1 MILGYEDPVQMPT
14 MDIYSTDLMKTYIAG
29 VKDLYDKGQEEYK
42 DFMKAYQDFYSPIP
56 GANEEYYNA
65 TIGGAQKLIQQLQDQ
80 GIDPF
85 KSREGRAAIRNY
97 IYGVPV
103 GRLNEMKN
111 EAEAA
116 QEYIKSRDK
125 LISEGKFDPL
135 TDAILGGGSL
145 ENWDRSKGPWT
156 RRYAIENKSLGDLT
170 STFYDKLQKDERLGP
185 DTSRG
190 KDAGFYDLWG
200 VSENTL
206 QTADAAALEALKQTP
221 YYPLFRQKASGYI
234 DSEGNPIDP
243 DQVLLQQIRHTNEK
257 YWAQPES
264 KRNEMAVDRWKEAQ
278 SNARARSSSSNS
290 SSRSNPTQTP
300 ENYSYFNAAFT
311 DGIRQIQKAGKSG
324 DLGGALTNIINNL
337 STDGNGPTQLVN
349 ALSYIANNDGFK
361 NYLGVKIEDDGSF
374 DLNNTQINNLLTAAD
389 IRFAALGQRYKR
401 DGIIKSKDEF
411 FRQYRDAV
419 NKNRGYSINTI
430 GKEMVFPDGN
440 YLKLC
445 VPLEVS
451 YVGQDNETH
460 SRTFYYPIKEATLDI
475 TTGRY
480 KNENARFNAD
490 SKFSIPVANKN
501 TKIIGGEGTTTSY
514 IQQ

>member
-42 DFMKAYQDFYSPIP
+42 DFMKAYQNFYSPVP

-135 TDAILGGGSL
+135 TDAVLGGGSL
-145 ENWDRSKGPWT
+145 ENWNRSKGPWT

-221 YYPLFRQKASGYI
+221 YYQLFRQKASGYV
-234 DSEGNPIDP
+234 DNEGNPIDP

-264 KRNEMAVDRWKEAQ
+264 KRNEMAVDRWKEAR
-278 SNARARSSSSNS
+278 SDARARSSSSSGNGS
-290 SSRSNPTQTP
+290 GDKQNP
-300 ENYSYFNAAFT
+300 NGFSYFNDIQNELVQKMFKGSGSQINRYSDIIYRQLRMLGYANSDLSSNKQGQLIVNPRISQIDLSKFT
-311 DGIRQIQKAGKSG
+311 TTDYSEPYMNYMKAQGNVVDSNNLYTPEQVKERVYGSSYRAPKEARVIPTGSTIFEITPKSTITGYVRQDGIFELMKPVVVTYNTGTEAAPKLQKVTRYQHIPEA
-324 DLGGALTNIINNL
+324 DVDNFQWVN
-337 STDGNGPTQLVN
+337 PT
-349 ALSYIANNDGFK
+349 G
-361 NYLGVKIEDDGSF
+361 
-374 DLNNTQINNLLTAAD
+374 
-389 IRFAALGQRYKR
+389 YK
-401 DGIIKSKDEF
+401 
-411 FRQYRDAV
+411 
-419 NKNRGYSINTI
+419 T
-430 GKEMVFPDGN
+430 
-440 YLKLC
+440 
-445 VPLEVS
+445 
-451 YVGQDNETH
+451 
-460 SRTFYYPIKEATLDI
+460 
-475 TTGRY
+475 
-480 KNENARFNAD
+480 AD
-490 SKFSIPVANKN
+490 SQASSGVGTKN
-501 TKIIGGEGTTTSY
+501 TKMLNYSQVE
-514 IQQ
+514 

>member
-29 VKDLYDKGQEEYK
+29 DKDLYDKGQEEYK

-221 YYPLFRQKASGYI
+221 YYP
-234 DSEGNPIDP
+234 D
-243 DQVLLQQIRHTNEK
+243 
-257 YWAQPES
+257 
-264 KRNEMAVDRWKEAQ
+264 
-278 SNARARSSSSNS
+278 
-290 SSRSNPTQTP
+290 
-300 ENYSYFNAAFT
+300 AF
-311 DGIRQIQKAGKSG
+311 
-324 DLGGALTNIINNL
+324 
-337 STDGNGPTQLVN
+337 
-349 ALSYIANNDGFK
+349 
-361 NYLGVKIEDDGSF
+361 
-374 DLNNTQINNLLTAAD
+374 
-389 IRFAALGQRYKR
+389 
-401 DGIIKSKDEF
+401 
-411 FRQYRDAV
+411 
-419 NKNRGYSINTI
+419 
-430 GKEMVFPDGN
+430 
-440 YLKLC
+440 
-445 VPLEVS
+445 
-451 YVGQDNETH
+451 
-460 SRTFYYPIKEATLDI
+460 
-475 TTGRY
+475 
-480 KNENARFNAD
+480 
-490 SKFSIPVANKN
+490 
-501 TKIIGGEGTTTSY
+501 
-514 IQQ
+514 

>member
-29 VKDLYDKGQEEYK
+29 VKDLYDRGQQEYK
-42 DFMKAYQDFYSPIP
+42 DFMKAYQDFYSPVP

-97 IYGVPV
+97 IYGVPI

-135 TDAILGGGSL
+135 TDAVLGGGSL

-221 YYPLFRQKASGYI
+221 YYQLFRQKASGYE
-234 DSEGNPIDP
+234 DDEHNPIDP
-243 DQVLLQQIRHTNEK
+243 DQVLLRQIRHTNEK

-264 KRNEMAVDRWKEAQ
+264 KRNEMAVDRWKEAR
-278 SNARARSSSSNS
+278 SDARARSSSSSGNGS
-290 SSRSNPTQTP
+290 GGKQNH

-311 DGIRQIQKAGKSG
+311 DGLRKIQQIGNNSDIQSALNNIVGVIEKSQYK
-324 DLGGALTNIINNL
+324 DHKIADMFT
-337 STDGNGPTQLVN
+337 
-349 ALSYIANNDGFK
+349 YYANNDGFK
-361 NYLGVKIEDDGSF
+361 NYLGNKIEDDGTF
-374 DLNNTQINNLLTAAD
+374 DLNNVQMKKLLNAGEIKFAVMGKTDYNKQHVQTKKDSFFKKYAEAAN
-389 IRFAALGQRYKR
+389 
-401 DGIIKSKDEF
+401 DG
-411 FRQYRDAV
+411 
-419 NKNRGYSINTI
+419 RGHSITTV
-430 GKEMVFPDGN
+430 GLETVYPDGN
-440 YLKLC
+440 YLKLA
-445 VPLEVS
+445 VPVRMS
-451 YVGQDNETH
+451 YVGKDGNTYNDV
-460 SRTFYYPIKEATLDI
+460 FYYPIHEATIDMR
-475 TTGRY
+475 TGRY
-480 KNENARFNAD
+480 KNENARFGAD
-490 SKFSIPVANKN
+490 SKFSIPVANKD
-501 TKIIGGEGTTTSY
+501 TKIIGGDDNTTSY
-514 IQQ
+514 IK